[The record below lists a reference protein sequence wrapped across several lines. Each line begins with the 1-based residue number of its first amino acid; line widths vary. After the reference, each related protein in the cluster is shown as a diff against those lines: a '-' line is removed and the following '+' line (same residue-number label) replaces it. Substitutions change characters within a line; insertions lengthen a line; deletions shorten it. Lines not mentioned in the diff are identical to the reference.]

1 MKTAVYILLFANLAF
16 FAWASWIDTPPRP
29 TAAQSIAN
37 LPQLALAS
45 DASAKTQNATVAA
58 QTKESVTR
66 CVSVGPFN
74 TGERADAADALL
86 RERGLEPKQREEQGE
101 TWDGYWVY
109 VGGLRTA
116 FEQARVMH
124 ALEEAG
130 LNDARVMPDSDAA
143 GRRISVGLFSERI
156 RAERR
161 ARVLQRLGLK
171 PEIGE
176 RRVPGAVYWL
186 DLNLRA
192 NESAVSVAGLLS
204 PEETGVRLEVRTCPA
219 VQSASAPG

>member
-1 MKTAVYILLFANLAF
+1 MKTAIYILVFANLAF
-16 FAWASWIDTPPRP
+16 FAWANWIDVPLRAS
-29 TAAQSIAN
+29 AAQSISG
-37 LPQLALAS
+37 LPQLALAT
-45 DASAKTQNATVAA
+45 DAPAAKTKNAAVARTGA
-58 QTKESVTR
+58 AAAR

-74 TGERADAADALL
+74 TSERAANASSLL
-86 RERGLEPKQREEQGE
+86 RERGLDPKQREEQGE

-116 FEQARVMH
+116 LDQARVLH
-124 ALEEAG
+124 TLEEAG
-130 LNDARVMPDSDAA
+130 LNDARVMPESSAPE
-143 GRRISVGLFSERI
+143 RRISVGLFSERI

-186 DLNLRA
+186 DINLA
-192 NESAVSVAGLLS
+192 PNESTLSTEGLLS
-204 PEETGVRLEVRTCPA
+204 AEETGARLEVRVCPA
-219 VQSASAPG
+219 VQSAPAPG